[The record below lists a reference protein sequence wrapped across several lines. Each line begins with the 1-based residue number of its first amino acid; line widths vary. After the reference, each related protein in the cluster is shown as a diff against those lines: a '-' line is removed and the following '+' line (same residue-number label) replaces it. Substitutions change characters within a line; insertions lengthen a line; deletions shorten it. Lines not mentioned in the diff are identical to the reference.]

1 MEEFYTLNTDSTGNV
16 CPHAFVCLFGFFFFG
31 EIATVTINW

>member
-1 MEEFYTLNTDSTGNV
+1 MEEFYTLDTDSTGNV
-16 CPHAFVCLFGFFFFG
+16 CPHAFVCLFGFFFG